1 MITIIDINGYLVI
14 ILLQVQMAEGKE
26 IDRMKRILVTLPVTE
41 QHKRRLEE
49 TVTDCSFVYV
59 PLSKVTID
67 MVQNSEIIVGNVPA
81 SYINSSGTL
90 ELLQLNSAGADAYI
104 LPGVLSSNTILTN
117 ATGAYGKAV
126 AEHMFGMMLCL
137 QKKLH
142 LYRDDRMNGE
152 WNDYGTVTSISDAT
166 VTVIGLGDI
175 GLYFAQM
182 AKALGAYVIGIK
194 RRKSDCPKQA
204 DELHLIEEIDEI
216 IPRSDVIVSFLPN
229 TPATYHLYNTEF
241 FSKMKETGIFLNGG
255 RGSAV
260 DQDAL
265 LAAIRK
271 SEIYAAGLDVTDPE
285 PLPKEHPLWKEKNA
299 MITPHV
305 SGAYHLPETLDKIV
319 EIAATNIENY
329 LTGKELR
336 NIIDF
341 ETGYCK

>member
-1 MITIIDINGYLVI
+1 
-14 ILLQVQMAEGKE
+14 
-26 IDRMKRILVTLPVTE
+26 MKRILVTLPLTE
-41 QHKRRLEE
+41 HHKKRLEE
-49 TVTDCSFVYV
+49 NITDSSFQYV
-59 PLSKVTID
+59 PLSEVTID

-81 SYINSSGTL
+81 TYIGASKIL

-117 ATGAYGKAV
+117 ATGAYGKTV
-126 AEHMFGMMLCL
+126 AEHMFGMMMCL

-142 LYRDDRMNGE
+142 LYRDDSVNGE

-175 GLYFAQM
+175 GLYFAGM

-204 DELHLIEEIDEI
+204 DELHLMEDFDEI

-229 TPATYHLYNTEF
+229 TPSTYHLYNAEF
-241 FSKMKETGIFLNGG
+241 FSKMKKTGIFLNGG

-265 LAAIRK
+265 LSAVQNRN
-271 SEIYAAGLDVTDPE
+271 IYAAGLDVTDPE
-285 PLPKEHPLWKEKNA
+285 PLPPEHPLWREKNI

-305 SGAYHLPETLDKIV
+305 SGSFHLPETLDKIV

-329 LTGKELR
+329 LTGKTLK

>member
-1 MITIIDINGYLVI
+1 
-14 ILLQVQMAEGKE
+14 
-26 IDRMKRILVTLPVTE
+26 MKRILITLPVTE
-41 QHKRRLEE
+41 QHKKRLEG
-49 TVTDCSFVYV
+49 TITACSFEYV

-67 MVQNSEIIVGNVPA
+67 MVKNSEIIVGNVPA
-81 SYINSSGTL
+81 SYIKSSNNL

-104 LPGVLSSNTILTN
+104 LPGVLASNTILTN

-126 AEHMFGMMLCL
+126 AEHMFGMMMCL

-142 LYRDDRMNGE
+142 LYRDDRINGE

-166 VTVIGLGDI
+166 VTVVGLGDI
-175 GLYFAQM
+175 GLYFAGM

-194 RRKSDCPKQA
+194 RRKSDCPKQV
-204 DELHLIEEIDEI
+204 DELHLIEDFYEI
-216 IPRSDVIVSFLPN
+216 IPKSDVIVSFLPN
-229 TPATYHLYNTEF
+229 TPSTYHLYDSEF
-241 FSKMKETGIFLNGG
+241 FSNMKETGIFLNGG

-260 DQDAL
+260 DQEAL
-265 LAAIRK
+265 LSAVRNRK
-271 SEIYAAGLDVTDPE
+271 ISAGLDVTDPE
-285 PLPKEHPLWKEKNA
+285 PLPTDHPLWREKNI

-319 EIAATNIENY
+319 EIAAANIENY
-329 LTGKELR
+329 LTGKELK